1 MNIMF
6 PNVVPCSSTWISI
19 FLDHWYVYKTVYIYV
34 CALFCALYMIYIVIV
49 YVFFLTCIYKYIYI
63 RKYVCTIPPTD
74 GVRNKKRPC
83 WWNSPLLCWSSGSPK
98 LNSKYERPSF
108 LIYHQNH
115 HVLLM
120 YPQLNTHY
128 YHWYLQHENPNL
140 PKLYDNFALKNHH
153 LQHIFPWKSSISH
166 HWT

>member
-1 MNIMF
+1 MYIRQ
-6 PNVVPCSSTWISI
+6 C
-19 FLDHWYVYKTVYIYV
+19 VYICV
-34 CALFCALYMIYIVIV
+34 CVRIILCIIHDIRCHSIC
-49 YVFFLTCIYKYIYI
+49 FFWHIYIYI
-63 RKYVCTIPPTD
+63 HKYVCIISPTD

-153 LQHIFPWKSSISH
+153 LQHIFHENRAFHIIEPKNH
-166 HWT
+166 HEHQKN